1 MAGMSAATPLPAR
14 TVTGNVRAELARIG
28 MPAYKLP
35 DSIGGTRSYW
45 GRRMTGE
52 LPFSV
57 DDLLGLAGLCNVHPG
72 VFFDGVD
79 AARPSASSEGPRS
92 VRRQGLEP
100 RTRYV
105 TESASEDGIARI
117 LPADSNPDL
126 AASGFEADADVV
138 QLPTWRNQPGVIR
151 EAVAR

>member
-1 MAGMSAATPLPAR
+1 MHQLTQDQFAAAIGVNSKSLAAWENDAWQPRGMVAIAKR
-14 TVTGNVRAELARIG
+14 IELAFG
-28 MPAYKLP
+28 VPAAWTLGL
-35 DSIGGTRSYW
+35 D
-45 GRRMTGE
+45 E
-52 LPFSV
+52 SV
-57 DDLLGLAGLCNVHPG
+57 DATKAPVDDEGLDV
-72 VFFDGVD
+72 
-79 AARPSASSEGPRS
+79 